1 MKLKEINWF
10 ALVGA
15 VLLLA
20 LVPISLYFSWW
31 RLIIGENLFAVNT
44 SPVNTNFS
52 LMGAPLTSPLVWAI
66 NVIGMLTLTASGI
79 ILLIYSV
86 FPAKSFS
93 MDLLSFG
100 YRKPLYMVITYVVGL
115 VVSTVLVQTFSGI
128 SVPVSGTSN
137 VVLPSNLTMGANISV
152 VVFSAFQWPFWL
164 AIVAAGICIA
174 ARFYHR
180 RVSFE
185 AVNKAKTSDSP
196 VIAPSCIQC

>member
-1 MKLKEINWF
+1 MKLEEINWF

-20 LVPISLYFSWW
+20 LVPISIYFSWW
-31 RLIIGENLFAVNT
+31 RLVIGENLFAVNT

-52 LMGAPLTSPLVWAI
+52 VMGAQLTSPMVWAI
-66 NVIGMLTLTASGI
+66 NVIGMLTLTVSGI
-79 ILLIYSV
+79 ILLIYSI

-93 MDLLSFG
+93 IDLLSFG

-128 SVPVSGTSN
+128 SVPVSGTFN
-137 VVLPSNLTMGANISV
+137 VVLPSSLTMGATISV
-152 VVFSAFQWPFWL
+152 AVFSVFEWPFWL
-164 AIVAAGICIA
+164 AIVAAGICIV

-185 AVNKAKTSDSP
+185 AVNKTKIYDPP
-196 VIAPSCIQC
+196 VITA